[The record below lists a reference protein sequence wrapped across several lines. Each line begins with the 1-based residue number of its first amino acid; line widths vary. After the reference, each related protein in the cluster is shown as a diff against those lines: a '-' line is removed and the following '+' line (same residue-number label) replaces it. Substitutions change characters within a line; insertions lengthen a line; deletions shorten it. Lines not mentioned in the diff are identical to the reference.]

1 MFLKNYFVTYVIK
14 DMNNTGIKD
23 NGGVHQ
29 QTRKKIDQEEQGMN
43 AGDYNLQS
51 FQPLCDK
58 LYSDI
63 MGENVGVFNTGK
75 GANYCDITNKADI
88 GNPIAT
94 NKRYLNHLNAR
105 YSLGPAYQAPGNI
118 NNNSN
123 AVDISSY
130 LRNGVA
136 TTTYK
141 PLERT
146 LPKFSCRFETLPD
159 HGNPQRIENVMQPWG
174 GVTGEATR
182 NEARKLV
189 YSARTRPE
197 RKFYA

>member
-1 MFLKNYFVTYVIK
+1 MSDANVQ
-14 DMNNTGIKD
+14 D
-23 NGGVHQ
+23 NGGINQ
-29 QTRKKIDQEEQGMN
+29 QTRIKNEQEQQGMN
-43 AGDYNLQS
+43 AGQYNLES

-58 LYSDI
+58 LYHEI
-63 MGENVGVFNTGK
+63 MGESVGVFNTGK
-75 GANYCDITNKADI
+75 AANYCDITNKEDI

-94 NKRYLNHLNAR
+94 NKRYLHHLNTR
-105 YSLGPAYQAPGNI
+105 SSLGPAYQAPGMI
-118 NNNSN
+118 NNHASN
-123 AVDISSY
+123 IDTSSY

-146 LPKFSCRFETLPD
+146 LPKFSCRFESLPD
-159 HGNPQRIENVMQPWG
+159 YGNPQRVETVMQPWG
-174 GVTGEATR
+174 GVTGQATR
-182 NEARKLV
+182 NDARKLV